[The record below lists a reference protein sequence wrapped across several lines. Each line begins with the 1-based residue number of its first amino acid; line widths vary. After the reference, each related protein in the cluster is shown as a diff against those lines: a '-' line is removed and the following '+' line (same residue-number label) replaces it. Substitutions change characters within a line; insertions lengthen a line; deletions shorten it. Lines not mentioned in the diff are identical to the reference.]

1 MGARRSQYIPQ
12 NWRYVKLLSCHGVLH
27 GEEPG
32 LLQQQKILLTA
43 EPSIQLQRM
52 IFKINDAFQ
61 FDIHVGK
68 CLTSILDEDQF

>member
-1 MGARRSQYIPQ
+1 MGCWEL
-12 NWRYVKLLSCHGVLH
+12 N
-27 GEEPG
+27 PG

-52 IFKINDAFQ
+52 ILKINDAFQ

-68 CLTSILDEDQF
+68 NLTSILDEDQFQMDCRHEWARLNSR